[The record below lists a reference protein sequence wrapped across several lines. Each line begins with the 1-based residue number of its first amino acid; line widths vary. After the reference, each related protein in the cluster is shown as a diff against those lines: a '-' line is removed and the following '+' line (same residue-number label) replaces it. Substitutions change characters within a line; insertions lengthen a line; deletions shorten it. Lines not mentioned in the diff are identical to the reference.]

1 MKSIVLHSMLWL
13 ACMTVRAQ
21 EFFIEVKV
29 QAPEVQTNDR
39 QVFTQLEQVVRDLFN
54 NRAWTEGTWEQDER
68 IRGSLVLTIRD
79 YDQSSGQM
87 SGNLQVSFA
96 RPVYGADY
104 NTTTL
109 NFQDPD
115 LRFRYRPNEIVE
127 FQPNHF
133 QDLPSLLGFYAYL
146 ALGLDEASFDAQ
158 ARASLLSAMQIAQ
171 MAQASGAG
179 GGWDR
184 FTSTRNRFWLIE
196 DLLNPAN
203 DVFLQSWYRYHREGM
218 DRIASLETQLEAKR
232 SIIASLKALQPI
244 HTRQPNIYLLRWFF
258 DSKSVEIQQ
267 IFSGGPTVA
276 LQELIEVLQVMDASN
291 ASKYLNMGKSR

>member
-1 MKSIVLHSMLWL
+1 MKSIVLHSVLWL
-13 ACMTVRAQ
+13 AGITMHAQ

-39 QVFTQLEQVVRDLFN
+39 QVFTQLEQVVRDLVN

-104 NTTTL
+104 NSTTL

-127 FQPNHF
+127 CQPNQF

-146 ALGLDEASFDAQ
+146 ALGLDEASFDPQ

-203 DVFLQSWYRYHREGM
+203 EVFLQSWYRYHRDGM
-218 DRIASLETQLEAKR
+218 DRIANLETQLEAKR